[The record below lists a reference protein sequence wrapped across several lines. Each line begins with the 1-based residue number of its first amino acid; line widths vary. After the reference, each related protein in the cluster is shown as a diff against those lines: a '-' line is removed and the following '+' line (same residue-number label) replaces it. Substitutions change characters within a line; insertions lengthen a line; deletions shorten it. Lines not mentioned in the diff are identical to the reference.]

1 MRQTNK
7 RKEDERMTNEQ
18 RIIIRLDKIIEDIG
32 VTKLK
37 LAKVSDIRTTTISDL
52 TTNKANVKALKI
64 DTMQRILNAL
74 NELQADKV
82 YTIGDL
88 LESEF
93 VE

>member
-1 MRQTNK
+1 
-7 RKEDERMTNEQ
+7 MTNEQ

-52 TTNKANVKALKI
+52 TTNKENVKALKI

>member
-1 MRQTNK
+1 
-7 RKEDERMTNEQ
+7 MTNEQ

-64 DTMQRILNAL
+64 DTLERIINAL
-74 NELQADKV
+74 NEIQSDKV
-82 YTIGDL
+82 YTITDII
-88 LESEF
+88 ESEF

>member
-1 MRQTNK
+1 MTNK
-7 RKEDERMTNEQ
+7 Q

-64 DTMQRILNAL
+64 DTLERIINAL
-74 NELQADKV
+74 NEVQSDKV
-82 YTIGDL
+82 YTLADII
-88 LESEF
+88 ESEF

>member
-1 MRQTNK
+1 
-7 RKEDERMTNEQ
+7 MTTKQ
-18 RIIIRLDKIIEDIG
+18 RINIRLDEVISEIG
-32 VTKLK
+32 ITKLK

-64 DTMQRILNAL
+64 DTLERILNAL

>member
-1 MRQTNK
+1 
-7 RKEDERMTNEQ
+7 MTNEQ

-52 TTNKANVKALKI
+52 TTNKENVKALKI
-64 DTMQRILNAL
+64 DTLERIINAL
-74 NELQADKV
+74 NEVQSDKV
-82 YTIGDL
+82 YTLADII
-88 LESEF
+88 ESEF